1 MDPCVAF
8 RLSEE
13 VPVCTRGHRWNSDS
27 REVCDEGLVMGI
39 NGDSTRSKKSSSQTD
54 ELILGVVGF
63 ECPEL
68 DEELDSF
75 FNNVR

>member
-1 MDPCVAF
+1 
-8 RLSEE
+8 
-13 VPVCTRGHRWNSDS
+13 
-27 REVCDEGLVMGI
+27 MGI

-68 DEELDSF
+68 DEEVLDSF
-75 FNNVR
+75 FNKVR